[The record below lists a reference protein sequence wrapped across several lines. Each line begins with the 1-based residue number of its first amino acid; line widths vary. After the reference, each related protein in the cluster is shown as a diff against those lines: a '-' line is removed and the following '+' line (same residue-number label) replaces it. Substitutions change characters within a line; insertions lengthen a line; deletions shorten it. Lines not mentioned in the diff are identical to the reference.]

1 MWQIYLQTIAFSL
14 DSIIKLLRFSVVVY
28 LCCCPCIT
36 LKFILLAIIK
46 TWKQTL
52 PKLCLCTY
60 RVNIHHYDKWRKVPV
75 EGWKY
80 PEILLAASAL
90 LREIYGVKLLPCSQ
104 HLTLATFHE
113 FTRASHFFR
122 HNVSLWYFDFDNCWV
137 SPRR

>member
-90 LREIYGVKLLPCSQ
+90 LREIYGVKLNFGHWS
-104 HLTLATFHE
+104 HLTTFSYE
-113 FTRASHFFR
+113 GENLTLITEKDRKKTLRKS
-122 HNVSLWYFDFDNCWV
+122 
-137 SPRR
+137 